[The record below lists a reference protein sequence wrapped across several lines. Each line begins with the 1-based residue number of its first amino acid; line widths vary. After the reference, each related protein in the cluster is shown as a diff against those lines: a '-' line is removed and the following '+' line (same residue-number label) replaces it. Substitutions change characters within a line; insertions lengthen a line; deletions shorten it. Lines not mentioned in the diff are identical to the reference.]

1 MISKQADAF
10 SARVEILSVGVSIF
24 LCMSNKGQEIS
35 EENFLETSLLK
46 KQPSFFFIILNTH

>member
-24 LCMSNKGQEIS
+24 LCMRNKGREIS
-35 EENFLETSLLK
+35 EENLLETPLLN
-46 KQPSFFFIILNTH
+46 KQPKFLKDFCPGL